1 MRRIS
6 FRLPLLFHYIA
17 ANLHR
22 SLVASEH
29 NRQVYANTNTDCVNK
44 TDTNVANDANRANTD
59 GIRNTNGQRDRWRC
73 VAESPGVVPAHVLL
87 LYVALCVFSSRWRSY
102 PHIATYLTY
111 RAISFFFFLFFFAFM
126 YRLMSTDKR
135 CFHVHGSRIFQ
146 NYYYFRERAF
156 SFFILCYLLVQR
168 ISFLCFLSRY
178 NSVYTNSIYLGEILA
193 SNQLTESNEFLST
206 EFIYPNY
213 YKRRI
218 IFKHRCN
225 LYILSYDQM
234 SFNI

>member
-1 MRRIS
+1 MKMCCWKPRGRSGARFITLRGS
-6 FRLPLLFHYIA
+6 LCLFFPLTQLSPYRYLPYL
-17 ANLHR
+17 
-22 SLVASEH
+22 
-29 NRQVYANTNTDCVNK
+29 
-44 TDTNVANDANRANTD
+44 
-59 GIRNTNGQRDRWRC
+59 
-73 VAESPGVVPAHVLL
+73 
-87 LYVALCVFSSRWRSY
+87 SRY
-102 PHIATYLTY
+102 
-111 RAISFFFFLFFFAFM
+111 FFFLFSFFFAFM